1 MYYLQYLGSIL
12 SPVKFTKCSRC
23 SQCSPKPTGWDS
35 WIQASGLN
43 KQMERISAHR
53 LYYVIVKLVCKTH
66 RGVTWRE
73 FQKHSQKSLKMVKIP
88 CKLTVKGANFI
99 KRLRI

>member
-1 MYYLQYLGSIL
+1 MYYLQYWGSIL

-23 SQCSPKPTGWDS
+23 SQCSPQPTGWDS

-66 RGVTWRE
+66 SGVTWRE
-73 FQKHSQKSLKMVKIP
+73 FRKHSQKSLKTVKIR
-88 CKLTVKGANFI
+88 CKPTLKGP
-99 KRLRI
+99 LL